1 MLINYF
7 LFPLLVPFN
16 NLLSF
21 LLLITLDQDRILRN
35 AMQNGR
41 NDNTTYWTVRA
52 WLENLLKDTWDLCLV
67 TRILFMSNGT
77 DASQQDHIFLAFTI
91 QMHND
96 LLPLYN
102 LIFHFLWWLPLVSVP
117 VGMLYLIILST
128 FETLAA
134 VI

>member
-1 MLINYF
+1 
-7 LFPLLVPFN
+7 
-16 NLLSF
+16 
-21 LLLITLDQDRILRN
+21 
-35 AMQNGR
+35 MQNGR
-41 NDNTTYWTVRA
+41 NDNTSYWTVRA

-91 QMHND
+91 QTHND

-128 FETLAA
+128 FDTLTA